1 MFDYLMC
8 CLLIFPALCIYDKK
22 LMEGRSNCC
31 NACNCFGKKTDG
43 VEDGDDDGDDDGKM
57 SLIHRILYRYYDILH
72 KFRWGL
78 FALSVVGFGLA
89 TWGATTL
96 ELPTSAEV
104 RLVGEDA
111 IQFEQNFLW
120 RAKLL
125 LSTLEKSGGSTVS
138 VGFGIQPADT
148 GDHNN
153 PKKWT
158 QLVLDSTFD
167 AAPEASQRYLE
178 SFCPEMFAEEF
189 AVLPSADYECAFNRF
204 AKWLQTESAKAN
216 PDAGYASKCGGA
228 SGIPVPEANFDACM
242 IEWAAQNNEDTV
254 LSLDNKVRILFFE
267 MVSRIRF
274 DSPFDDLENEYNTI
288 DNWMATKSLS
298 APETANK
305 AIFSSRTFLWFDT
318 NRQMLTTS
326 YGSAAIALAAA
337 AIVIFLSSYSF
348 VLTFFATFTIGYV
361 LTSVTATL
369 VAIGWTLGFLE
380 SICFAILI
388 GVSVDFV
395 IHFCHAYS
403 HATGDVDR
411 HARTQQALIRMGPSI
426 LAAGLTTI
434 AAAIIMLFTV
444 INFFQKFALIL
455 FMTIIQATVGS
466 FIVFLTLTDCI
477 GPSNPTYLVD
487 LAKEK
492 LFGRK

>member
-1 MFDYLMC
+1 MM
-8 CLLIFPALCIYDKK
+8 
-22 LMEGRSNCC
+22 
-31 NACNCFGKKTDG
+31 
-43 VEDGDDDGDDDGKM
+43 DD
-57 SLIHRILYRYYDILH
+57 
-72 KFRWGL
+72 
-78 FALSVVGFGLA
+78 
-89 TWGATTL
+89 
-96 ELPTSAEV
+96 
-104 RLVGEDA
+104 
-111 IQFEQNFLW
+111 W
-120 RAKLL
+120 RA
-125 LSTLEKSGGSTVS
+125 
-138 VGFGIQPADT
+138 
-148 GDHNN
+148 
-153 PKKWT
+153 T
-158 QLVLDSTFD
+158 Q
-167 AAPEASQRYLE
+167 
-178 SFCPEMFAEEF
+178 
-189 AVLPSADYECAFNRF
+189 
-204 AKWLQTESAKAN
+204 
-216 PDAGYASKCGGA
+216 
-228 SGIPVPEANFDACM
+228 
-242 IEWAAQNNEDTV
+242 
-254 LSLDNKVRILFFE
+254 
-267 MVSRIRF
+267 
-274 DSPFDDLENEYNTI
+274 
-288 DNWMATKSLS
+288 SLS

-305 AIFSSRTFLWFDT
+305 VIFSSRTFLWFNT

-326 YGSAAIALAAA
+326 YGSAAIALATA

-369 VAIGWTLGFLE
+369 VAMGWTLGFLE

-395 IHFCHAYS
+395 IPFCHAYS

-411 HARTQQALIRMGPSI
+411 HERTQQALIRMGPSI

-455 FMTIIQATVGS
+455 FLTITQATVGS